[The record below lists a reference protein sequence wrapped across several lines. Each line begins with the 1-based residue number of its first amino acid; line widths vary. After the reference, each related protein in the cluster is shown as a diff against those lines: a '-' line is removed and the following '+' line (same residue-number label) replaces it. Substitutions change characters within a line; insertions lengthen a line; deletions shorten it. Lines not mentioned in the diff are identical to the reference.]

1 MVMLWLFL
9 EQRTFNPGDEVRMV
23 ALLTLLGAI
32 FAGGT
37 GVGSFSAPRF
47 LRLDGG
53 GAFFWDIVFSAGLE
67 FDGSG

>member
-9 EQRTFNPGDEVRMV
+9 EKNPLIPANEFKFIP
-23 ALLTLLGAI
+23 LLTLLGAI

-53 GAFFWDIVFSAGLE
+53 GAFFDTGFSGGLE
-67 FDGSG
+67 FNGSG

>member
-1 MVMLWLFL
+1 
-9 EQRTFNPGDEVRMV
+9 MV